1 MKRYHETK
9 TILEP
14 IEKLKVAYVYEIYGI
29 DLNMIAI
36 LMDVNSGTV
45 AEAISDV
52 RNAIGLTKPR
62 ADELNLER

>member
-1 MKRYHETK
+1 MKRNHETK

-14 IEKLKVAYVYEIYGI
+14 IEKLKVAYIYETYGI
-29 DLNMIAI
+29 DQHAIAA
-36 LMDVNSGTV
+36 LYGVNSARV
-45 AEAISDV
+45 NEAISDV